1 MTSSGA
7 ITVSDSRR
15 LTGPS
20 LVLDRPG
27 AVLEIHLDDPAVERG
42 VGLWREAARGL
53 LAAVGWAGES
63 LAVRR
68 FAGGAS
74 LALSAPIDALY
85 AAVEL
90 NEAAWTEAAAVLAG
104 HLPPA
109 RDPVAERLRREIA
122 AERRPELVA
131 MRDAARTHDVTFLT
145 GEDQVSVGSGTGVR
159 VWPAEGVPAPSQ
171 VDWAGVHDVPVA
183 LVTGSNGKTTVVRL
197 LAAMLGATGR
207 TAGFTST
214 DGVHLGGAT
223 LDAGDYSG
231 PSGAR
236 LLLRHAQLEVAVLE
250 TARGGVLRRG
260 LPVDHA
266 EVAVVTNIADD
277 HLGEY
282 GVQDMEALADVKLL
296 IARPV
301 RDSGAVVLN
310 ADDPLL
316 RARGAKL
323 TKSVVWFTLEPARPE
338 VARHLAAG
346 GRAAMLV
353 DGSLVLAE
361 GMMGTTV
368 AGVTDVPLTLG
379 GAARHNV
386 ANALAAIGAA
396 AVLGVPTEAM
406 RRALGEFGRDAGD
419 NAGRANVVELGGIR
433 VIVDYAHN
441 PHGMAALAEMAAAMP
456 AGRRLVMIGQAGDR
470 SDQAIRELAR
480 SALAIRP
487 DRVVLKEME
496 RYLRGRQPGEIPG
509 LMADELARHGVPPEA
524 IRLPGTELD
533 AVRDALEWA
542 RPGDVLLL
550 AVHQDRPLVMALLEH
565 LRDSGWRPET
575 PLPVEE
581 ARPG

>member
-1 MTSSGA
+1 MTL
-7 ITVSDSRR
+7 TVTDSRR

-27 AVLEIHLDDPAVERG
+27 AVLEIHLDEALVERA
-42 VGLWREAARGL
+42 VALWRDAARAL
-53 LAAVGWAGES
+53 LTAVGWAGES

-90 NEAAWTEAAAVLAG
+90 NEAAWDDAAATLAG

-122 AERRPELVA
+122 AERRPALVA
-131 MRDAARTHDVTFLT
+131 MHEAAREHGVTFLT

-159 VWPAEGVPAPSQ
+159 VWQADDVSAPSQ
-171 VDWAGVHDVPVA
+171 VNWPEVHDVPVA

-197 LAAMLGATGR
+197 LAAMLGAAGR

-214 DGVHLGGAT
+214 EGVHLGGAT
-223 LDAGDYSG
+223 LDEGDYSG

-250 TARGGVLRRG
+250 MARGGMLRRG

-266 EVAVVTNIADD
+266 EVAVVTNVADD

-282 GVQDMEALADVKLL
+282 GVQDVDTLADVKLL
-296 IARPV
+296 VAGPV
-301 RDSGAVVLN
+301 RDRGAVVLN
-310 ADDPLL
+310 ADDPLV
-316 RARGAKL
+316 RARGARLSKP
-323 TKSVVWFTLEPARPE
+323 VVWFTLEPARPE

-346 GRAAMLV
+346 GRAALLV
-353 DGSLVLAE
+353 DGALVLAD
-361 GMMGTTV
+361 GMTRTIV
-368 AGVTDVPLTLG
+368 AAVGDVPLTLG

-386 ANALAAIGAA
+386 ANALAAVGAA
-396 AVLGVPTEAM
+396 AVLGVPPDAM
-406 RRALGEFGRDAGD
+406 RRALADFGRDAGD
-419 NAGRANVVELGGIR
+419 NAGRANVIELAGFR
-433 VIVDYAHN
+433 VVVDYAHN
-441 PHGMAALAEMAAAMP
+441 PHGMAALAAMAAAMP
-456 AGRRLVMIGQAGDR
+456 ARRRLVMIGQAGDR
-470 SDQAIRELAR
+470 SDEAIRELAR

-487 DRVVLKEME
+487 DRVVLKDME

-509 LMADELARHGVPPEA
+509 LMADELARQGVSPEA
-524 IRLPGTELD
+524 VRLPGTELD

-565 LRDSGWRPET
+565 LRESGWRTGT
-575 PLPVEE
+575 PVSIEE